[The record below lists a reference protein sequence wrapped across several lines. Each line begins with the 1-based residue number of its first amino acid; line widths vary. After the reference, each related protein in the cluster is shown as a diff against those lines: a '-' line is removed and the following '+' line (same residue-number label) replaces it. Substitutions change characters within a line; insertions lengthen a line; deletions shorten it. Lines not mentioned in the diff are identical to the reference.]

1 MKLNKIIIKNFRSYY
16 GENCFELSDGLTLVI
31 GDNGDG
37 KTTFFEA
44 LEWLFD
50 TSKDNKSESNISE
63 MRKAEMGIGDSDEV
77 SVTMTFD
84 HRGEKEICKKFIFE
98 KILMDLLEQ
107 EIFLLL
113 DMRLWE
119 QKGISETERYY

>member
-16 GENCFELSDGLTLVI
+16 GENSFELSDGLTLVI

-63 MRKAEMGIGDSDEV
+63 MRKAEMGIERV
-77 SVTMTFD
+77 M
-84 HRGEKEICKKFIFE
+84 KF
-98 KILMDLLEQ
+98 LSL
-107 EIFLLL
+107 
-113 DMRLWE
+113 
-119 QKGISETERYY
+119 

>member
-16 GENCFELSDGLTLVI
+16 GENYFELSDGLTLVI

-50 TSKDNKSESNISE
+50 TSRDNKSESNISE
-63 MRKAEMGIGDSDEV
+63 MRKAEWEL
-77 SVTMTFD
+77 
-84 HRGEKEICKKFIFE
+84 
-98 KILMDLLEQ
+98 KIVMKYL
-107 EIFLLL
+107 
-113 DMRLWE
+113 
-119 QKGISETERYY
+119 

>member
-63 MRKAEMGIGDSDEV
+63 MRKAEIGQGDCDEV
-77 SVTMTFD
+77 SVTMTFE
-84 HRGEKEICKKFIFE
+84 HGGKKKFV
-98 KILMDLLEQ
+98 KNS
-107 EIFLLL
+107 FL
-113 DMRLWE
+113 
-119 QKGISETERYY
+119 KKHPITS

>member
-63 MRKAEMGIGDSDEV
+63 MRKAEIGLGDCDEV
-77 SVTMTFD
+77 SVTMTFE
-84 HRGEKEICKKFIFE
+84 HGGEKKFVKNSFLKKHPIPPKNKRFFFRW
-98 KILMDLLEQ
+98 L
-107 EIFLLL
+107 
-113 DMRLWE
+113 
-119 QKGISETERYY
+119 

>member
-16 GENCFELSDGLTLVI
+16 GENYFELSDGLTLVI

-50 TSKDNKSESNISE
+50 TSRDNKSESNISE
-63 MRKAEMGIGDSDEV
+63 MRKAEMEIEDSDEV
-77 SVTMTFD
+77 SVTMSFE
-84 HRGEKEICKKFIFE
+84 HRGEKEISKNSFSKKM
-98 KILMDLLEQ
+98 LMELLEQ
-107 EIFLLL
+107 EIFLLS
-113 DMRLWE
+113 DMKLLV
-119 QKGISETERYY
+119 QKDTGETERYC